1 MSDRPDSN
9 VKSTRVL
16 SRNSDPIWNEN
27 LYQLIT
33 TGKTSKKVEL
43 IFLLTPNS
51 KEDIT
56 NEVFLNIKVW
66 EADKLHSDKLWGSIS
81 IATKDAVHATL
92 DKYGNVSSWFT
103 DERVI
108 YDG

>member
-1 MSDRPDSN
+1 M
-9 VKSTRVL
+9 
-16 SRNSDPIWNEN
+16 
-27 LYQLIT
+27 Q
-33 TGKTSKKVEL
+33 
-43 IFLLTPNS
+43 
-51 KEDIT
+51 DIT
-56 NEVFLNIKVW
+56 KEVFLNIKIW

-81 IATKDAVHATL
+81 ISTKDAALATL